1 MKNAILILVS
11 FFLLPGCQA
20 LPSVVRPTLENAGEI
35 FVYVQP
41 LPKEAGRLTFSLDGV
56 SAVTENGQEIPLPLG
71 FTDFNAATLGRQR
84 LLTFSQ
90 LPPGTYSGFS
100 FRVKSAALKTKEE
113 EVSLLVSAGTVRAD
127 YPFRVDKKRAYVI
140 SLALNY
146 GESIKNVAFSPAFL
160 ISVPKWPVSG
170 ITGYV
175 SNYSSDAV
183 TVFDKKNMEVS
194 GAIATGRGPR
204 TIAIDPLAFKAYV
217 AISDEDAIEVIDML
231 SGNTINSTRI
241 APGDD
246 PREIA
251 LTLDGRMLLTANYG
265 TKTVSFIDASNL
277 VELQRVSVGD
287 GPRSLLVDSTGR
299 KAYVLN
305 SYSNTMSVIDIERR
319 AVTATVPLES
329 SPVRG
334 QLNRKGDRMYII
346 FSNSS
351 NLVALDVATLTVVK
365 REFVG
370 LGAISLKVDTKT
382 DLLYIGKRRDNA
394 VTVYNPFNFTAAY
407 SIRTGGPVAY
417 MTIDGEENNLYMIM
431 PEKKIVSIVNLISR
445 KVVGEIDVGED
456 PQWVTIIGER

>member
-1 MKNAILILVS
+1 MKSAIFILVS
-11 FFLLPGCQA
+11 SFLLLGCQA
-20 LPSVVRPTLENAGEI
+20 LPSVMRPTLENAGEI

-41 LPKEAGRLTFSLDGV
+41 FSKEAERLTFSLEAV
-56 SAVTENGQEIPLPLG
+56 SAVTEDDREIPLPLG
-71 FTDFNAATLGRQR
+71 FTDFNAAALGRQR

-90 LPPGTYSGFS
+90 LPTGTYSGFS

-113 EVSLLVSAGTVRAD
+113 EASLLVSEGTVRAD
-127 YPFRVDKKRAYVI
+127 YPFRVDRKRAYVI

-146 GESIKNVAFSPAFL
+146 GESVKNVSFSPAFR
-160 ISVPKWPVSG
+160 ISVPKWPLSG

-175 SNYSSDAV
+175 SNYGSDAV

-204 TIAIDPLAFKAYV
+204 AIAIDPLPFKAYV
-217 AISDEDAIEVIDML
+217 AISDEDAIEVIDIL

-265 TKTVSFIDASNL
+265 TKTVSFIDTSNL

-287 GPRSLLVDSTGR
+287 GPRSLLIDSTGR
-299 KAYVLN
+299 KAYVFN
-305 SYSNTMSVIDIERR
+305 SYSNTMSVIDIARR

-334 QLNRKGDRMYII
+334 QFNRKGDRMYVI
-346 FSNSS
+346 FSGSP
-351 NLVALDVATLTVVK
+351 NLVVLDVATLTVVK
-365 REFVG
+365 RQFVG
-370 LGAISLKVDTKT
+370 LGAISMKVDTKT
-382 DLLYIGKRRDNA
+382 DLLYIGKRGDDA
-394 VTVYNPFNFTAAY
+394 VTVYNPFNFTPAY
-407 SIRTGGPVAY
+407 FIRTGGPVAY
-417 MTIDGEENNLYMIM
+417 MTLDGEENNLYMIV
-431 PEKKIVSIVNLISR
+431 PEKKIISIVNLISR
-445 KVVGEIDVGED
+445 NVVGEIDVGED
-456 PQWVTIIGER
+456 PLWVTVIGER